1 MVTGRYPNLLPHFL
15 SKLEK
20 FPKKIDGV
28 LIPLADTGLYW
39 HACVCVCVCVCVRV
53 GVRGGTGVT
62 VKPSNISDLPTE
74 EKLLLGFQQ
83 ILAVSRDQDALGLQ
97 Y

>member
-1 MVTGRYPNLLPHFL
+1 M
-15 SKLEK
+15 
-20 FPKKIDGV
+20 
-28 LIPLADTGLYW
+28 
-39 HACVCVCVCVCVRV
+39 CVCVRV
-53 GVRGGTGVT
+53 RVRGGTGVT